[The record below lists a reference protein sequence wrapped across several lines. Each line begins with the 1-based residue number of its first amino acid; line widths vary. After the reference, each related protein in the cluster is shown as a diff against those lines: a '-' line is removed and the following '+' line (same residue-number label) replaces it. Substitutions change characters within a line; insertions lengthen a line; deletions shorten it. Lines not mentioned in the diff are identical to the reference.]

1 MHAKIKYAELAYM
14 FLNIYKK
21 NRQFLS
27 SIKRDAQP
35 FFLPHGI
42 DLYTKPR
49 HRTHMMDK
57 LETQCSCGLWVQ

>member
-21 NRQFLS
+21 IASFCQVL
-27 SIKRDAQP
+27 RDAQR